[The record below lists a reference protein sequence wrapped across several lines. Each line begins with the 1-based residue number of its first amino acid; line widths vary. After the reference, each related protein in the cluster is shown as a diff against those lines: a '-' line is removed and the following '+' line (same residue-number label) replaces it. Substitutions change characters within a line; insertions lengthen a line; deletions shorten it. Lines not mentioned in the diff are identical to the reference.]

1 MGAVPVAL
9 DERFRSEL
17 EQQKIK
23 YDILLQE
30 KNDKEIESNEKLRQ
44 LEDRHQLKL
53 QEVDT
58 NYQKKLMAEVEKYRQ
73 LYNEKEEDG
82 RKFRENVQDLVRPV
96 PRLAGRKKMADR
108 PLPCARCLVRVMHR
122 TNCTRKWCTR

>member
-1 MGAVPVAL
+1 MPVAL

-96 PRLAGRKKMADR
+96 PRA
-108 PLPCARCLVRVMHR
+108 LPWLHPDQNVVVGW
-122 TNCTRKWCTR
+122 KEKDG